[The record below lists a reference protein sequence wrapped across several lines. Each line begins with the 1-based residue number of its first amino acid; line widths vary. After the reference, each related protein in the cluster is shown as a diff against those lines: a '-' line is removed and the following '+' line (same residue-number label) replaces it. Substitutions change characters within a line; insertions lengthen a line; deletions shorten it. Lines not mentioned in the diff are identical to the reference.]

1 MEFGAENVGDK
12 AISKQYYFN
21 ANGFC
26 ISNIIREKK
35 STQGLEKVFSNHVC
49 AKKLYWEHRLKIR
62 ENNVGKRQRG

>member
-26 ISNIIREKK
+26 ISNIIREK
-35 STQGLEKVFSNHVC
+35 SQPR
-49 AKKLYWEHRLKIR
+49 AWKKYFQIMYVLRNYIG
-62 ENNVGKRQRG
+62 NTD